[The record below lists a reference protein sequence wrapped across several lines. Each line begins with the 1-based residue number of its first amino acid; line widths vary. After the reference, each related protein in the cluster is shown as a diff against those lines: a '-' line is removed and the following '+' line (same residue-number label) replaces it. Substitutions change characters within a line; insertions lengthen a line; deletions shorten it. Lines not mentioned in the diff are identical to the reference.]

1 MRSTFNLDD
10 DMLILAQQ
18 TAQRERITLGQ
29 AVSKWMRRGAQAHG
43 HSTAPAVQET
53 PALRSPFSLL
63 PAREGDVISSE
74 HIYRLQDEE
83 GM

>member
-29 AVSKWMRRGAQAHG
+29 AVSKWMRRGVQHMAD
-43 HSTAPAVQET
+43 APT
-53 PALRSPFSLL
+53 PADQPPRSPYSVYL
-63 PAREGDVISSE
+63 ARSGPPITSQDV
-74 HIYRLQDEE
+74 YRLMDEE
-83 GM
+83 GV

>member
-29 AVSKWMRRGAQAHG
+29 AVSQWMRRGAQHMAD
-43 HSTAPAVQET
+43 APAPLASQ
-53 PALRSPFSLL
+53 PRSPYSVY
-63 PAREGDVISSE
+63 PARSGPPITSQDV
-74 HIYRLQDEE
+74 YRLLDEE
-83 GM
+83 GV